1 MLVLCVASPR
11 SSNSC
16 VRAHARAHTI
26 EVRRSDSDVVE
37 EEVGD
42 DDDDARSVQNLQNV
56 RFIHRGKSIPLAKTD
71 DGVFVVV
78 AVVVLGG
85 APPSSIDN
93 DDEDFLSCCFFVD
106 DRRNDH
112 SSHAS
117 CTEIVAFVPS
127 VFPFKHARKQK

>member
-1 MLVLCVASPR
+1 MSVGHCCFPYQSCMHPLFFLYDRAKSSVLKNVF
-11 SSNSC
+11 SS
-16 VRAHARAHTI
+16 TI
-26 EVRRSDSDVVE
+26 GET

-93 DDEDFLSCCFFVD
+93 DDEDFLSCCCNVQ
-106 DRRNDH
+106 RL
-112 SSHAS
+112 SPKPSYK
-117 CTEIVAFVPS
+117 VAQDPREPIF
-127 VFPFKHARKQK
+127 RCLET

>member
-1 MLVLCVASPR
+1 MHPLFFLYDRAKSSVLKNVF
-11 SSNSC
+11 SS
-16 VRAHARAHTI
+16 TI
-26 EVRRSDSDVVE
+26 GET

-106 DRRNDH
+106 DRKNDH

-127 VFPFKHARKQK
+127 VFPFKHARKEK